1 MIISAWP
8 MVVEYPRGRYPLSMY
23 GWLEV
28 SGSLRTKKA
37 FIPMNPMKILGWY
50 GEMIGMTRN
59 CLPKTL
65 ACSADIRKVTDDL
78 WPYQVVACALWG

>member
-1 MIISAWP
+1 
-8 MVVEYPRGRYPLSMY
+8 MY

-37 FIPMNPMKILGWY
+37 FIPMNPMKILGWC

-78 WPYQVVACALWG
+78 FPYQVVACALWGYVLAISLGYVKFLLSSRL